1 MSDFWEVFPIIIIFP
16 TIGLIIK
23 WFLEYRLKKDLIQ
36 KGMVDEKVKYLSLS
50 TFGRSG
56 MSSLKWGLV
65 ALFVGVGIIA
75 IRLFPY
81 YIEGE
86 VVLGVML
93 ISAGAAL
100 LLYYFI
106 ANTFKDKLSP
116 GETEKPAD

>member
-1 MSDFWEVFPIIIIFP
+1 MNAFWDVFPVIIIFP
-16 TIGLIIK
+16 TIGLIVK
-23 WFLEYRLKKDLIQ
+23 WVLEYRLKKDLIE
-36 KGMVDEKVKYLSLS
+36 KGMVDEKVKYLSLN
-50 TFGRSG
+50 TFSRSG

-65 ALFVGVGIIA
+65 ALFVGIGIIA

-106 ANTFKDKLSP
+106 ANTFKSRQLP
-116 GETEKPAD
+116 GKTENSVD

>member
-1 MSDFWEVFPIIIIFP
+1 MDGFWEMLPVIIIFP
-16 TIGLIIK
+16 MIGITIK

-36 KGMVDEKVKYLSLS
+36 KGMVDERVKYLSLN
-50 TFGRSG
+50 TFSRSS
-56 MSSLKWGLV
+56 MSSLKWGLIT
-65 ALFVGVGIIA
+65 LFIGVGIIA
-75 IRLFPY
+75 IRMFPY

-100 LLYYFI
+100 LLYYFV

-116 GETEKPAD
+116 GETEKPVD